1 MDGAAA
7 DRINPNQAWESV
19 ERILVSIDM
28 RGACLGALY
37 RAIHLAARIKAS
49 VDVLLVSNHS
59 PCAPH
64 EEILPEMERS
74 FKNGLELLIER
85 GKSDGVK
92 VNHYVACGDYEEEVI
107 RFVRDRR
114 ITLLVLDQPESPP
127 GAADSLRE
135 FERSVSRIRRR
146 VDCSIELVQRKETA
160 GETPGA
166 EFIPHGQSEAQPAGD
181 FRRNPPNALP
191 HEPCRP
197 KPPFKE
203 DE

>member
-1 MDGAAA
+1 
-7 DRINPNQAWESV
+7 
-19 ERILVSIDM
+19 M

-59 PCAPH
+59 SCAPH

-92 VNHYVACGDYEEEVI
+92 VSHYVACGDYEEEVI

-114 ITLLVLDQPESPP
+114 ITLLVLDQTEHSP

-135 FERSVSRIRRR
+135 FERSISRIRRR

-160 GETPGA
+160 GEASEAGFMPD
-166 EFIPHGQSEAQPAGD
+166 GQSEAQPVGKV
-181 FRRNPPNALP
+181 RRNTSNALL
-191 HEPCRP
+191 HEPRRSN
-197 KPPFKE
+197 PPTQE